1 MNHIIQNLKKL
12 DESYEIISLIINDL
26 MRYMQLLPNDY
37 INEKC
42 KDKIYEG
49 IYPHIVNIEQRLKII
64 FYFFKKD
71 VDNYGINVKAKYI
84 EKLYQIFKRKEYK
97 EDQKIFYEIFTRNIN
112 NIDDKI
118 IEEFL
123 NNIIQNK
130 EQFNLKEVND
140 NESLN
145 LIIQIFIT
153 INENKNAFINDGR
166 NIRIVNGSKIEGF
179 DMLFDLLTQNSDKNV
194 QNKISKILCD
204 ICLCFKDYNNP
215 TIPDYW
221 KMYFKKINLYLDNL
235 NKTHDKIAFNGIIKL
250 LNRIYSFSCNCS
262 GKIPKKNDYRK
273 DQTNSRNYNF
283 RRAGTNTD
291 YKLAV
296 GMHDRIIDMRW
307 RLGYFFDIPV
317 NNVTIIDLTGKSY
330 SINDDFEN
338 FFEVFSHEKYF
349 QNRGFASV
357 IVDEVPFQLSQMKDN
372 PKDLI
377 EENDIIYKILID
389 NLKTEKNE
397 NKQKIWNIISKLP
410 TNYYFENT
418 LKKYGNKEII
428 QENELM
434 ELFDIKDK
442 YLLTYSLKS
451 IYNCLFDKNKK
462 KDKQA
467 NQILPNKKEYLKNFI
482 EIYHGEKLIF
492 DKLLLIN
499 IDKNKCKPIEIEC
512 LTIIIDVLNEM
523 EKYKKNETN
532 SNFENFF
539 EKSDLLSNT
548 LQKLTDI
555 IINLLELDY
564 NKYKEYTTQ
573 TDDDSN
579 DIYTNNDEEKQIIY
593 EKIAQLIEHIFNFI
607 EEITKNKISYIDY
620 LFNNKD
626 TFIQVFVYDY
636 IKSETDETRK
646 IINEYLSKNYTK
658 KKDYINKYF
667 DIILTVD
674 IFNYLVE
681 NDKAGIYFHAI
692 SSIMEKYYDN
702 KRINSGKAQDQS
714 KESKFT
720 KQSKQII
727 DIILDYIQKECEKNE
742 ENITE
747 TMEEKEV
754 RMLNKNKESFKE
766 GIILFLANIINLNP
780 KELVN
785 YITSKVNI
793 IDFFLNKC
801 ILRKCKEKP
810 LEKKDPFCRTGK
822 SQNAIYQLLIII
834 FKNIQDN
841 DLYIKT
847 IDFLNKF
854 HQFGFW
860 KTHNVRNWELESKEQ
875 QKGKYVGLK
884 NMTATCYLNSIIQ
897 QLFMIPMLRET
908 ILKINNYS
916 KNNVLYELQL
926 LFSALKIYEFGYYDP
941 RSFVEI
947 NKLNFYEQMDAE
959 EFFGTLIDKIEND
972 IKKLYAKTPS
982 DQTPTPKDSK
992 SENYR
997 YKDIFNYFF
1006 GIKVVDELKFVD
1018 CGHKRYNEFFYN
1030 SIQLEIKEFNNIN
1043 ESLKNYSKT
1052 EIMDGD
1058 NKINCEQ
1065 CKVKRTCHKHLIFKS
1080 LPNILVIALKR
1091 FEFDYNTM
1099 LKYKLNKYFEFPYEL
1114 DMKDYLIENHQET
1127 NTEYELTGITIHF
1140 GVSDF
1145 GHYYNIIKGPD
1156 NKWYK
1161 FNDISVSEFKE
1172 EDIPREA
1179 FGDKEAFEED
1189 SYKEKEKGKNNAYIL
1204 IYRKKI
1210 FDEPDKK
1217 IKSDLACEPY
1227 DKYSNIN
1234 EEIKNEINFKLL
1246 QTWTI
1251 KTIVNTSYQFF
1262 ALKLILFDLS
1272 KNINS
1277 NVEKNHSQ
1285 LINLLKSEGYT
1296 IENDTVDNNSSK
1308 SNIIFEF
1315 CLRYYFNIILRA
1327 SRRIQDKDT
1336 HYNYFVIFRDIINT
1350 YIEIDTNK
1358 AIYILEEFSNTE
1370 AIDEY
1375 LAYCPNIDSTKD
1387 CLEIIINSF
1396 NLVYKKKINESITN
1410 EFMNTLITYID
1421 KNIRNISLEAV
1432 NILLLKIIEI
1442 KEEKALNYLSRRNF
1456 HKWILSFYGNKE
1468 LKNFINENNFPTLKS
1483 KHSILIDKVY
1493 KTENNIKGA
1502 NDESDI
1508 NDQQFIN
1515 KLNHVETNKDLITH
1529 LSQYFDD

>member
-1 MNHIIQNLKKL
+1 
-12 DESYEIISLIINDL
+12 
-26 MRYMQLLPNDY
+26 
-37 INEKC
+37 
-42 KDKIYEG
+42 
-49 IYPHIVNIEQRLKII
+49 
-64 FYFFKKD
+64 
-71 VDNYGINVKAKYI
+71 
-84 EKLYQIFKRKEYK
+84 
-97 EDQKIFYEIFTRNIN
+97 
-112 NIDDKI
+112 
-118 IEEFL
+118 
-123 NNIIQNK
+123 
-130 EQFNLKEVND
+130 
-140 NESLN
+140 
-145 LIIQIFIT
+145 
-153 INENKNAFINDGR
+153 
-166 NIRIVNGSKIEGF
+166 
-179 DMLFDLLTQNSDKNV
+179 
-194 QNKISKILCD
+194 
-204 ICLCFKDYNNP
+204 
-215 TIPDYW
+215 
-221 KMYFKKINLYLDNL
+221 
-235 NKTHDKIAFNGIIKL
+235 
-250 LNRIYSFSCNCS
+250 
-262 GKIPKKNDYRK
+262 
-273 DQTNSRNYNF
+273 
-283 RRAGTNTD
+283 
-291 YKLAV
+291 
-296 GMHDRIIDMRW
+296 
-307 RLGYFFDIPV
+307 
-317 NNVTIIDLTGKSY
+317 
-330 SINDDFEN
+330 
-338 FFEVFSHEKYF
+338 
-349 QNRGFASV
+349 
-357 IVDEVPFQLSQMKDN
+357 
-372 PKDLI
+372 
-377 EENDIIYKILID
+377 
-389 NLKTEKNE
+389 
-397 NKQKIWNIISKLP
+397 
-410 TNYYFENT
+410 
-418 LKKYGNKEII
+418 
-428 QENELM
+428 
-434 ELFDIKDK
+434 
-442 YLLTYSLKS
+442 
-451 IYNCLFDKNKK
+451 
-462 KDKQA
+462 
-467 NQILPNKKEYLKNFI
+467 
-482 EIYHGEKLIF
+482 
-492 DKLLLIN
+492 
-499 IDKNKCKPIEIEC
+499 
-512 LTIIIDVLNEM
+512 
-523 EKYKKNETN
+523 
-532 SNFENFF
+532 
-539 EKSDLLSNT
+539 
-548 LQKLTDI
+548 
-555 IINLLELDY
+555 
-564 NKYKEYTTQ
+564 
-573 TDDDSN
+573 
-579 DIYTNNDEEKQIIY
+579 
-593 EKIAQLIEHIFNFI
+593 
-607 EEITKNKISYIDY
+607 
-620 LFNNKD
+620 
-626 TFIQVFVYDY
+626 
-636 IKSETDETRK
+636 
-646 IINEYLSKNYTK
+646 
-658 KKDYINKYF
+658 
-667 DIILTVD
+667 
-674 IFNYLVE
+674 
-681 NDKAGIYFHAI
+681 
-692 SSIMEKYYDN
+692 
-702 KRINSGKAQDQS
+702 
-714 KESKFT
+714 
-720 KQSKQII
+720 
-727 DIILDYIQKECEKNE
+727 
-742 ENITE
+742 
-747 TMEEKEV
+747 
-754 RMLNKNKESFKE
+754 
-766 GIILFLANIINLNP
+766 
-780 KELVN
+780 
-785 YITSKVNI
+785 
-793 IDFFLNKC
+793 
-801 ILRKCKEKP
+801 
-810 LEKKDPFCRTGK
+810 
-822 SQNAIYQLLIII
+822 
-834 FKNIQDN
+834 
-841 DLYIKT
+841 
-847 IDFLNKF
+847 
-854 HQFGFW
+854 
-860 KTHNVRNWELESKEQ
+860 
-875 QKGKYVGLK
+875 
-884 NMTATCYLNSIIQ
+884 
-897 QLFMIPMLRET
+897 
-908 ILKINNYS
+908 
-916 KNNVLYELQL
+916 
-926 LFSALKIYEFGYYDP
+926 
-941 RSFVEI
+941 
-947 NKLNFYEQMDAE
+947 MDAE

-1285 LINLLKSEGYT
+1285 LINLLKSEGYA
-1296 IENDTVDNNSSK
+1296 IENETVDNNSSK

-1336 HYNYFVIFRDIINT
+1336 NYNYFVIFRDIINT

-1410 EFMNTLITYID
+1410 EFMNSLITYID

-1442 KEEKALNYLSRRNF
+1442 KEEKALNYLNRRNF

>member
-1 MNHIIQNLKKL
+1 
-12 DESYEIISLIINDL
+12 
-26 MRYMQLLPNDY
+26 
-37 INEKC
+37 
-42 KDKIYEG
+42 
-49 IYPHIVNIEQRLKII
+49 
-64 FYFFKKD
+64 
-71 VDNYGINVKAKYI
+71 
-84 EKLYQIFKRKEYK
+84 
-97 EDQKIFYEIFTRNIN
+97 
-112 NIDDKI
+112 
-118 IEEFL
+118 
-123 NNIIQNK
+123 
-130 EQFNLKEVND
+130 
-140 NESLN
+140 
-145 LIIQIFIT
+145 
-153 INENKNAFINDGR
+153 
-166 NIRIVNGSKIEGF
+166 
-179 DMLFDLLTQNSDKNV
+179 
-194 QNKISKILCD
+194 
-204 ICLCFKDYNNP
+204 
-215 TIPDYW
+215 
-221 KMYFKKINLYLDNL
+221 
-235 NKTHDKIAFNGIIKL
+235 
-250 LNRIYSFSCNCS
+250 
-262 GKIPKKNDYRK
+262 
-273 DQTNSRNYNF
+273 
-283 RRAGTNTD
+283 
-291 YKLAV
+291 
-296 GMHDRIIDMRW
+296 
-307 RLGYFFDIPV
+307 
-317 NNVTIIDLTGKSY
+317 
-330 SINDDFEN
+330 
-338 FFEVFSHEKYF
+338 
-349 QNRGFASV
+349 
-357 IVDEVPFQLSQMKDN
+357 
-372 PKDLI
+372 
-377 EENDIIYKILID
+377 
-389 NLKTEKNE
+389 
-397 NKQKIWNIISKLP
+397 
-410 TNYYFENT
+410 
-418 LKKYGNKEII
+418 
-428 QENELM
+428 
-434 ELFDIKDK
+434 
-442 YLLTYSLKS
+442 
-451 IYNCLFDKNKK
+451 
-462 KDKQA
+462 
-467 NQILPNKKEYLKNFI
+467 
-482 EIYHGEKLIF
+482 
-492 DKLLLIN
+492 
-499 IDKNKCKPIEIEC
+499 
-512 LTIIIDVLNEM
+512 
-523 EKYKKNETN
+523 
-532 SNFENFF
+532 
-539 EKSDLLSNT
+539 
-548 LQKLTDI
+548 
-555 IINLLELDY
+555 
-564 NKYKEYTTQ
+564 
-573 TDDDSN
+573 
-579 DIYTNNDEEKQIIY
+579 
-593 EKIAQLIEHIFNFI
+593 
-607 EEITKNKISYIDY
+607 
-620 LFNNKD
+620 
-626 TFIQVFVYDY
+626 
-636 IKSETDETRK
+636 
-646 IINEYLSKNYTK
+646 
-658 KKDYINKYF
+658 
-667 DIILTVD
+667 
-674 IFNYLVE
+674 
-681 NDKAGIYFHAI
+681 
-692 SSIMEKYYDN
+692 
-702 KRINSGKAQDQS
+702 
-714 KESKFT
+714 
-720 KQSKQII
+720 
-727 DIILDYIQKECEKNE
+727 
-742 ENITE
+742 
-747 TMEEKEV
+747 
-754 RMLNKNKESFKE
+754 
-766 GIILFLANIINLNP
+766 
-780 KELVN
+780 
-785 YITSKVNI
+785 
-793 IDFFLNKC
+793 
-801 ILRKCKEKP
+801 
-810 LEKKDPFCRTGK
+810 
-822 SQNAIYQLLIII
+822 
-834 FKNIQDN
+834 
-841 DLYIKT
+841 
-847 IDFLNKF
+847 
-854 HQFGFW
+854 
-860 KTHNVRNWELESKEQ
+860 
-875 QKGKYVGLK
+875 
-884 NMTATCYLNSIIQ
+884 
-897 QLFMIPMLRET
+897 MLRET

-1327 SRRIQDKDT
+1327 SRRIQDKDIK
-1336 HYNYFVIFRDIINT
+1336 YNYFVIFRDIINT

-1529 LSQYFDD
+1529 LSHYFDD